1 MNARSK
7 DEIRDIILN
16 DLLMIYNRRV
26 ELSAQL
32 SKNFEE
38 NVSYVRDLA
47 AQLSQPSSGPLV
59 PKTPRM
65 LRKKAVQRIET
76 IPEDEVFNQENVSPT
91 SSLQSV
97 NEEERKESEVA
108 GRRTKRAASK
118 RGTNNVKKPNL
129 SSPSDSA
136 KEVSNDGLLCY
147 AYDTS
152 IANCRVLYN
161 FINIIGE
168 EEEPD

>member
-16 DLLMIYNRRV
+16 DLLMIHNRRV
-26 ELSAQL
+26 ELSNRL

-38 NVSYVRDLA
+38 SMSYVRDLA

-65 LRKKAVQRIET
+65 LRKRAIQRIET

-91 SSLQSV
+91 RNVLLVKHLSLQSV
-97 NEEERKESEVA
+97 NEEQQKESEVA
-108 GRRTKRAASK
+108 GQRGRPRKAASK
-118 RGTNNVKKPNL
+118 KGTNNIKKPTL

-136 KEVSNDGLLCY
+136 KEVSNDVTL
-147 AYDTS
+147 T
-152 IANCRVLYN
+152 
-161 FINIIGE
+161 
-168 EEEPD
+168 